1 MKVNGNAIK
10 PGYIIEHNGGLWR
23 AVRTEHTQPG
33 KGGAYLQV
41 ELKNIR
47 DGSKL
52 NERFRAAEAVE
63 RVQLELRPFQYL
75 YGDDDNLTFMN
86 TENYEQIDIK
96 RELAGEQSVFLQDG
110 MMVEIA
116 VYEDEPLSVQMPQK
130 VILEVA
136 ETEPVMKGQTA
147 ANSYK
152 PAILANGVRVSVPPF
167 VGAGDKVVVNTETFE
182 YMERA

>member
-1 MKVNGNAIK
+1 MKVNGNAVK

-23 AVRTEHTQPG
+23 AVKTEHTQPG

-63 RVQLELRPFQYL
+63 RVQLELRPYQYL

-86 TENYEQIDIK
+86 TENFEQIDLK
-96 RELAGEQSVFLQDG
+96 RALAGEQAVFLQDG
-110 MMVEIA
+110 MMVEIEF
-116 VYEDEPLSVQMPQK
+116 YDDEALSLQMPQK

-136 ETEPVMKGQTA
+136 DTEPVVKGQTA

-152 PAILANGVRVSVPPF
+152 RATLSNGVHVSVPPF
-167 VGAGDKVVVNTETFE
+167 VGTGDKVVVNTETFE

>member
-1 MKVNGNAIK
+1 
-10 PGYIIEHNGGLWR
+10 
-23 AVRTEHTQPG
+23 
-33 KGGAYLQV
+33 
-41 ELKNIR
+41 
-47 DGSKL
+47 
-52 NERFRAAEAVE
+52 
-63 RVQLELRPFQYL
+63 
-75 YGDDDNLTFMN
+75 
-86 TENYEQIDIK
+86 
-96 RELAGEQSVFLQDG
+96 
-110 MMVEIA
+110 MVEIA

-167 VGAGDKVVVNTETFE
+167 VGTGDKVVVNTETFE

>member
-1 MKVNGNAIK
+1 MKVNGNAVK

-23 AVRTEHTQPG
+23 AVKTEHTQPG

-63 RVQLELRPFQYL
+63 RVQLELRPYQYL
-75 YGDDDNLTFMN
+75 YGDDNNLTFMN
-86 TENYEQIDIK
+86 TENFEQIDLK
-96 RELAGEQSVFLQDG
+96 RELAGEQAVFLQDG
-110 MMVEIA
+110 MMVEIEF
-116 VYEDEPLSVQMPQK
+116 YEDEALSLQMPQK

-136 ETEPVMKGQTA
+136 DTEPVVKGQTA

-152 PAILANGVRVSVPPF
+152 RATLSNGVHVSVPPF
-167 VGAGDKVVVNTETFE
+167 VGIGDKVVVNTETSE